1 MDGLVAR
8 AKQQMQHRLR
18 AVSQP
23 LLEDLPVD
31 DVAALTASFVR
42 QVLRFRLSPSTFWL
56 RTLLRLG

>member
-18 AVSQP
+18 TVSQP

-42 QVLRFRLSPSTFWL
+42 QVLRFRLSLSTFWL
-56 RTLLRLG
+56 